1 MYDLTNESG
10 LTFALLDDMR
20 AWRQRAVIELELS
33 DSDHV
38 SVESTYQMRIPLSL
52 IRRFQQGVNLGDPVR
67 LVLPFMVRPKGEL
80 LLDVNVV
87 GPGRSSAFI
96 LLRQDAAK
104 IQTAYLA
111 HLSESTGDMKGRISN
126 LLAGI
131 CAYTSDAWERT
142 LEGRPQSRLGW
153 QRKRRR
159 VGQEKILAGYLQT
172 DLGFNIQPSDIL
184 KCLEVLE
191 EPRLKLVEALGE
203 GEVQDSASE
212 CMLLAIPFMADP
224 PRNLAEL
231 HQLAES
237 FQEAVHNLSDDGL
250 TVLAEYGRRW
260 EMFID
265 TVVPA
270 GQLCSVKLSERRPW
284 PNAPSR
290 VMSQEVAFGDAAT
303 SHVEIRAA
311 DHGVVIRKPKIY
323 DLAEKKS
330 GFEVVDA
337 TRVTADAVAF
347 YASND
352 DRPYRAKISVEVW
365 PRRFSR
371 LLVNWLLVL
380 IVLAG
385 VAVARM
391 TGGNDLVDAL
401 ALMAFPLTLAG
412 AVVLARETTPLAE
425 RLLRRSRYR
434 LGLFISGL
442 WVVILVRML
451 LSADLF

>member
-1 MYDLTNESG
+1 MYDLTAESG

-20 AWRQRAVIELELS
+20 AWRERAVIEFELS

-38 SVESTYQMRIPLSL
+38 FVESTYQMRIPLSL
-52 IRRFQQGVNLGDPVR
+52 IRRFQQGVNPGDPVR

-80 LLDVNVV
+80 LLDVKVA
-87 GPGRSSAFI
+87 GPEGNSAFI

-104 IQTAYLA
+104 IQTSYLA
-111 HLSESTGDMKGRISN
+111 HLSESTGEMEGRISN

-142 LEGRPQSRLGW
+142 LGGEPQSRLVW
-153 QRKRRR
+153 HKKHRRM
-159 VGQEKILAGYLQT
+159 GHEEDLAEYLQT
-172 DLGFNIQPSDIL
+172 DLGFNIQSSDVQ
-184 KCLEVLE
+184 KCLEILKKS
-191 EPRLKLVEALGE
+191 RLQLVEALGE

-224 PRNLAEL
+224 PRNLAEV
-231 HQLAES
+231 HQLAAAY
-237 FQEAVHNLSDDGL
+237 QETVHNLSDDGR

-260 EMFID
+260 EMFVD

-270 GQLCSVKLSERRPW
+270 GQLCSVRLAERRPW

-303 SHVEIRAA
+303 THVEIRVA
-311 DHGVVIRKPKIY
+311 DHGVVIRNPKIY
-323 DLAEKKS
+323 DLAEKKG

-347 YASND
+347 YASNE
-352 DRPYRAKISVEVW
+352 DRPYRARISVEVW

-371 LLVNWLLVL
+371 LLVYWLLVL

-391 TGGNDLVDAL
+391 SGGNDLVDAL
-401 ALMAFPLTLAG
+401 ALLAFPLTLAG

-425 RLLRRSRYR
+425 RLLRRARYL
-434 LGLFISGL
+434 LGVLITGL